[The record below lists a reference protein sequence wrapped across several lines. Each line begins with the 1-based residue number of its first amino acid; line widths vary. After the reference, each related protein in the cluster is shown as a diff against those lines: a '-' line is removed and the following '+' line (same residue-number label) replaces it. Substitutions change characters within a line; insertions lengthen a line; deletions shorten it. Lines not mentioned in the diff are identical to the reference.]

1 MCSIS
6 LALTGLTTGLQVA
19 GQYQQSRAQAAAYTA
34 QAEAAE
40 QNARIQNRKGEQIAE
55 NAAQEQRKL
64 DNRMR
69 LVAGQQNAQA
79 GASGLVGGMGSALD
93 VYNASM
99 EAWQEDTQ
107 NALWNQRNNT
117 YNNYVQEVNF
127 RNQGN
132 AYRAQASAAKS
143 AGNMAIAG
151 TLLGAA
157 SSVIGGMGG
166 GAKASTNAGGT
177 AQMPTAAGYQAIAYD
192 TVNSGVSGASG
203 WLPKIQQSYTTVT
216 NPYARRTYF

>member
-6 LALTGLTTGLQVA
+6 LALMGITTGMQMA

-40 QNARIQNRKGEQIAE
+40 QNARIQNRKSEQIAE
-55 NAAQEQRKL
+55 NAVQEQRKL

-99 EAWQEDTQ
+99 EAWQEDSQ

-117 YNNYVQEVNF
+117 YNSYVQEVNF

-132 AYRAQASAAKS
+132 AYRAQASAAKQ
-143 AGNMAIAG
+143 AGNMAMAS

-157 SSVIGGMGG
+157 SSFAGSAGG
-166 GAKASTNAGGT
+166 GAKASADAGGT

-192 TVNSGVSGASG
+192 TVNSGISGASG